1 MPMISPASTVSE
13 TLSSALI
20 SAFFCLKTLVRLRNS
35 TRVPTVL
42 MALLISV
49 GNPVE
54 RDSPTGYSMWTWKIL
69 AVALCFFEAVQDF
82 LQLFLSALYL
92 NGSALGIFIDSSL
105 DFWGVPEFS
114 QLLDGLVVCV
124 FCADYESVDV
134 RLCLRRVWIVLE
146 DSQVRVN
153 ACAVQEGVVD
163 DCWGTLAVSGWG
175 LCSVNWGDLNLGSLG
190 VDVSWG
196 WGNQT
201 LFLQGDQVSLDQNVD
216 GATLVGW
223 VIRDSDG
230 FALNAVEG
238 VVVLPKQCQ
247 RNDFGGHDWG
257 QIRVVADVVL
267 SQELQVLE
275 VVGVHLALFQSVVRG
290 GVVSEVLDFDIDA
303 FSLSC
308 LFQRSPC
315 LLGGIGGANADW
327 AVLLCGLGIAGSGVG
342 GIRGAG
348 NQASCSD
355 NCCRSSG

>member
-82 LQLFLSALYL
+82 LQLFWGALYL
-92 NGSALGIFIDSSL
+92 NGSALGVFIDSSL
-105 DFWGVPEFS
+105 DLWGVPEFS
-114 QLLDGLVVCV
+114 QLLDGLVVGV
-124 FCADYESVDV
+124 FCTDDESIDV
-134 RLCLRRVWIVLE
+134 RLCFWRVWIILE
-146 DSQVRVN
+146 DSQVRID
-153 ACAVQEGVVD
+153 ARAVEEGVVND
-163 DCWGTLAVSGWG
+163 RWGALAVCRWS
-175 LCSVNWGDLNLGSLG
+175 LCSVNWGDLNLGGLSI
-190 VDVSWG
+190 DIRWG
-196 WGNQT
+196 RGDKT
-201 LFLQGDQVSLDQNVD
+201 LFLQRDEVCLDQNVD

-223 VIRDSDG
+223 VIRDSNL

-238 VVVLPKQCQ
+238 VMVFPEQ
-247 RNDFGGHDWG
+247 RQWNDLGSHDRG
-257 QIRVVADVVL
+257 QIGIIAHVVL

-275 VVGVHLALFQSVVRG
+275 VVGVQLALLQRLVRG
-290 GVVSEVLDFDIDA
+290 GVVSEVLNLNVKTSSFC
-303 FSLSC
+303 L
-308 LFQRSPC
+308 LFQHCPSLLRSV
-315 LLGGIGGANADW
+315 GGANANW

-355 NCCRSSG
+355 NCCRGSG